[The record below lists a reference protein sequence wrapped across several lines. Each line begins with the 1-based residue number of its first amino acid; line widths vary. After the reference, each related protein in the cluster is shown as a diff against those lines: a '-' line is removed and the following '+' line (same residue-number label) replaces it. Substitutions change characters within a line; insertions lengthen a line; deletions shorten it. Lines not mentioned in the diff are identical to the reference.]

1 MQIFVEEH
9 ILEVYRHRIEDDDGI
24 VGRHRDHVDHGVVGH
39 LYAPHQAL
47 FLQAGAEAPQLQVEA
62 GQGAHCENVEG
73 GRLAHL
79 VAPVGR
85 AAECNAT

>member
-9 ILEVYRHRIEDDDGI
+9 ILEVNRHRIEDDDGI

-47 FLQAGAEAPQLQVEA
+47 FLQAGAKAPQLQEEA
-62 GQGAHCENVEG
+62 GQRAHCENVEG
-73 GRLAHL
+73 VRRAHL
-79 VAPVGR
+79 VAPVGS
-85 AAECNAT
+85 AGECYAT